1 MNHNAGRCVGPVLLG
16 AGVLVVLC
24 VPAARVSAETR
35 VLHFPKD
42 RSMGTVCVLDWGSLE
57 TAGYSD
63 WQVLCEATGDVA
75 VPAGKAVRLDLSR
88 EVGKD
93 LAPLAALEPNNVQML
108 FCRFVELWDDELRHV
123 AHLTGLREIYLRDTG
138 ILGTGLKHLAGLKSL
153 EDLDVGN
160 THVGDNELAHLVG
173 LASLRSLH
181 LSGTPTNDEG
191 MVHVGKIAS
200 LESLGLSR
208 GVGDEGLRHLRN
220 LANLHW
226 LSGGSQA
233 ISDEGLAHLAGL
245 TRMESLDL
253 RGTRISDAGLVHLKQ
268 MAELR
273 HLCLYGTRVTERGFV
288 HLEGF
293 RKLESLDVLF
303 GVGDSGLAALSKL
316 PSLKNVTIDGDSIT
330 AEGLALLPAMKSLEH
345 LYVDNTDRMDAIIGG
360 LPELPRLK
368 RLTLGTG
375 LTDGGLLGLRNMAS
389 LSELVVGPARLTGK
403 GIAALAPL
411 PSLQMLSIDQM
422 ELASPDE
429 WASFAKLSALRR
441 LSLKHIRSRVSDA
454 HVAHL
459 ADLQSLTDLSLSAI
473 VIEGRKVISWSMDV
487 TDEGLSHIAKLKKL
501 ESLSLHGAKITD
513 QGLQQLAELPELKWL
528 DLQGCGVTE
537 GGLKRLKKRLP
548 ALQWYL

>member
-1 MNHNAGRCVGPVLLG
+1 MNRDAGTHIHPVLLG
-16 AGVLVVLC
+16 TGVLVALC
-24 VPAARVSAETR
+24 MSAANVSAETR

-42 RSMGTVCVLDWGSLE
+42 RSIGTVFVLDWGSLE
-57 TAGYSD
+57 TARYSN

-75 VPAGKAVRLDLSR
+75 VPTGKAVRLDLSR
-88 EVGKD
+88 DMGKD
-93 LAPLAALEPNNVQML
+93 LAPLVALDANDVQML
-108 FCRFVELWDDELRHV
+108 FCRFVELRDDELRHI

-138 ILGTGLKHLAGLKSL
+138 ILGTGLKHLAGLESL
-153 EDLDVGN
+153 RDLDVGN

-173 LASLRSLH
+173 LPSLRFLN
-181 LSGTPTNDEG
+181 LSATPTNDEG

-200 LESLGLSR
+200 LESVALSR
-208 GVGDEGLRHLRN
+208 GIADEGLRHLRN
-220 LANLHW
+220 LANLRR

-253 RGTRISDAGLVHLKQ
+253 RDTQISDAGLVHLKQ

-273 HLCLYGTRVTERGFV
+273 HLCLYGTRVTEKGFV

-293 RKLESLDVLF
+293 HKLESLDVLF

-316 PSLKNVTIDGDSIT
+316 PSLKNVTVDGDSVT

-345 LYVDNTDRMDAIIGG
+345 LYIDNTDRMDAIIGG
-360 LPELPRLK
+360 LPELPGLK

-375 LTDGGLLGLRNMAS
+375 LTDEGLLGLCNMAS
-389 LSELVVGPARLTGK
+389 LSELVIGPAQITGK
-403 GIAALAPL
+403 GIAALARL
-411 PSLQMLSIDQM
+411 SSLQMLSIDQM

-441 LSLKHIRSRVSDA
+441 LSLRHIRSRVTDA

-459 ADLQSLTDLSLSAI
+459 AGLQSLTNLSLSAI
-473 VIEGRKVISWSMDV
+473 VVEGRKVISCMDV
-487 TDEGLSHIAKLKKL
+487 TDEGLSHVAKLKKL

-513 QGLQQLAELPELKWL
+513 EGLQRLAVLPELKWL

-548 ALQWYL
+548 ALHWYL